1 MVIEGNK
8 LYLTNTLC
16 RMRAADDY
24 ADAHT
29 HAHTHTLPVAVRR
42 RSTSE
47 PVGVR
52 SVSELLRRRRTG
64 GGVDDAVVVTPLVL
78 STAACFLSDVR
89 SGRGGTAG
97 AAAVVAVEPSG
108 GKHRDKILYWMR

>member
-8 LYLTNTLC
+8 LYLTNTLR

-24 ADAHT
+24 AD
-29 HAHTHTLPVAVRR
+29 AHTHTLPVAVRR

-64 GGVDDAVVVTPLVL
+64 GGVDDAVVTPLVL

>member
-8 LYLTNTLC
+8 LYLTNTLR

-24 ADAHT
+24 AD
-29 HAHTHTLPVAVRR
+29 AHTHTLPVAVRR

-64 GGVDDAVVVTPLVL
+64 GGVDDAVVVTPLGL
-78 STAACFLSDVR
+78 STAACFLSDIR

-97 AAAVVAVEPSG
+97 AAAAVAVEPSG
-108 GKHRDKILYWMR
+108 GTHRDKIVYWMH